1 MDDENW
7 IEFERRQHGPS
18 SEYYISLN
26 DAGEFRMNYP
36 LFEKFGRPAAV
47 TLHFDPNNNRIGMRR
62 AEPGRANALRV
73 NTRRDSGWVV
83 RSRVFLREWDIRLGG
98 TYFFPDLQIKDDML
112 ILPLDTRFSS
122 SLKRRR

>member
-1 MDDENW
+1 MDDDW
-7 IEFERRQHGPS
+7 IEFERRQHGAT

-26 DAGEFRMNYP
+26 DTGEFRMNAP
-36 LFEKFGRPAAV
+36 LYEKFGRPEAV
-47 TLHFDPNNNRIGMRR
+47 TLHFDPNSNRIGMRR
-62 AEPGRANALRV
+62 SEPGRANALRV
-73 NTRRDSGWVV
+73 RNRRDSGWVV

-112 ILPLDTRFSS
+112 VLPLNTRFNA